1 MSKPKLYGD
10 DQNTGLYQDE
20 RYNKTLALRVSERQL
35 ERINLAAK
43 RSGSDRSALV
53 RLFIDRWISESGE
66 LLLPEPEDEPTAP
79 GWRDEVRQM
88 IRDEIRTAKPKPPL
102 KAAKRPK

>member
-1 MSKPKLYGD
+1 MSKRTTYS
-10 DQNTGLYQDE
+10 E
-20 RYNKTLALRVSERQL
+20 TLALRVNAEQL

-88 IRDEIRTAKPKPPL
+88 IRDEISAAKPKKPR
-102 KAAKRPK
+102 KAAKRPSF